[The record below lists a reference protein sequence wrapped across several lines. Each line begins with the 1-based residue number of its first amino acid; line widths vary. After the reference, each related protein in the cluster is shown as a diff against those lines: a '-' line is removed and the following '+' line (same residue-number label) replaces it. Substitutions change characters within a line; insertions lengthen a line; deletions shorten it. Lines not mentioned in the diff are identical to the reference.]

1 MEVGSIVSFFN
12 LGNKPSGAN
21 NQKAFDDSLIELIS
35 KDGNGTYSKDLLNS
49 LLYAVVRVLVSDLTT
64 NRIEA
69 SDKKIEKLINE
80 KPNED
85 LNGFDFKTSMFSNLL
100 IFGNSY
106 ALIDRD
112 NKGNPIALYPLN
124 SRNVSVV
131 QAHSDAISNEL
142 VYKYAL
148 TGNRTRVI
156 KSKDMIHFKMLSTD
170 GGMTGN
176 SPINSLSNLLE
187 LFDTNINSVQR
198 YLQDNGFTNVLTL
211 KNDKVSDETRQQL
224 KNKFMANNANSST
237 IILDNGFSF
246 DSVDRSSGIISESL
260 KVQELI
266 IRRISAVF
274 GISVQK
280 LGIENVHSSESQSNQ
295 NYVQSTLQYYFDLI
309 TNELSFKLDAD
320 VKFNTDKILGLDEQS
335 KSALVTEQYNSG
347 LLTLNEARERL
358 GLQPID
364 ENEITKNETE
374 KGN

>member
-1 MEVGSIVSFFN
+1 MSFFN
-12 LGNKPSGAN
+12 LDSKPSGASN
-21 NQKAFDDSLIELIS
+21 AKAFDDSLIELIS

-49 LLYAVVRVLVSDLTT
+49 LLYSVVRVLVSDLTT

-69 SDKKIEKLINE
+69 SNKKIEKLINE
-80 KPNED
+80 KPNKD
-85 LNGFDFKTSMFSNLL
+85 LNGFNFKTSMFSNLL
-100 IFGNSY
+100 IFGNAY

-112 NKGNPIALYPLN
+112 EKGNPIALYPLET
-124 SRNVSVV
+124 RNVSVV

-142 VYKYAL
+142 RYKYAL

-156 KSKDMIHFKMLSTD
+156 KSKDMIHFKMLSTN

-176 SPINSLSNLLE
+176 SPVNALSDLFE

-211 KNDKVSDETRQQL
+211 KNDKVSDETRQEL
-224 KNKFMANNANSST
+224 KRKFMANNANSST

-246 DSVDRSSGIISESL
+246 ESVDRSSGIISESL

-274 GISVQK
+274 GMSVQK

-320 VKFNTDKILGLDEQS
+320 VKFNTDKILGLDEQA

-347 LLTLNEARERL
+347 LLKLSEARERL
-358 GLQPID
+358 GLQPIN
-364 ENEITKNETE
+364 ENEITKNENTE
-374 KGN
+374 GN

>member
-1 MEVGSIVSFFN
+1 MSFFN
-12 LGNKPSGAN
+12 LDKPSGANN
-21 NQKAFDDSLIELIS
+21 NQKAFDDALIELIS
-35 KDGNGTYSKDLLNS
+35 KDGPSTYSKDLLNS
-49 LLYAVVRVLVSDLTT
+49 LLYSVVRVLVSDLTT
-64 NRIEA
+64 NRIES
-69 SDKKIEKLINE
+69 SDKKIEKLINL

-100 IFGNSY
+100 IAGNSY

-112 NKGNPIALYPLN
+112 EKGNPIALYPLN
-124 SRNVSVV
+124 TRNVSVV

-148 TGNRTRVI
+148 NGTRTRVI

-198 YLQDNGFTNVLTL
+198 YLNDNGFTNVLTL
-211 KNDKVSDETRQQL
+211 KNDKVSDETRQEV
-224 KNKFMANNANSST
+224 KRKFMANNSNSST

-246 DSVDRSSGIISESL
+246 DSIDRSSGIISESL

-280 LGIENVHSSESQSNQ
+280 LGIENVHSNESQSNQ

-309 TNELSFKLDAD
+309 TNELSFKLEKD

-347 LLTLNEARERL
+347 LLTLSEARERL
-358 GLQPID
+358 GLQPIN
-364 ENEITKNETE
+364 ENEITKNEIE
-374 KGN
+374 KEN

>member
-1 MEVGSIVSFFN
+1 MSFFN
-12 LGNKPSGAN
+12 LDNKPSGAN

-64 NRIEA
+64 NRIES
-69 SDKKIEKLINE
+69 SDKKIEKLIND

-100 IFGNSY
+100 LFGNSY

-112 NKGNPIALYPLN
+112 EKGNPIALYPLET
-124 SRNVSVV
+124 RNVSVV
-131 QAHSDAISNEL
+131 QARSDAISGKL

-156 KSKDMIHFKMLSTD
+156 KSEDIIHLKMLSTN

-211 KNDKVSDETRQQL
+211 KNDKVSDKTRQEL
-224 KNKFMANNANSST
+224 KNKFMTNNSNSST

-246 DSVDRSSGIISESL
+246 ESIDRSSGIISESL

-309 TNELSFKLDAD
+309 TNELSFKLEKDI
-320 VKFNTDKILGLDEQS
+320 KFNTDKILGLDEKS
-335 KSALVTEQYNSG
+335 KSELVTEQYNSG
-347 LLTLNEARERL
+347 LLTLTEARERL

-364 ENEITKNETE
+364 ENEITKNENT

>member
-1 MEVGSIVSFFN
+1 MSFFN
-12 LGNKPSGAN
+12 LGKPSATN

-35 KDGNGTYSKDLLNS
+35 KDGPSTYSKDLLNS
-49 LLYAVVRVLVSDLTT
+49 LLYSVVRVLVSDLTT

-69 SDKKIEKLINE
+69 SDKKIEKLIND

-100 IFGNSY
+100 LFGNSY

-112 NKGNPIALYPLN
+112 DNGNPIALYPLDT
-124 SRNVSVV
+124 RNVSVV
-131 QAHSDAISNEL
+131 QAHSDAISNE
-142 VYKYAL
+142 VRYKYAL

-211 KNDKVSDETRQQL
+211 KNDKVSDKTRQEL
-224 KNKFMANNANSST
+224 KHKFMTNNSNSST

-246 DSVDRSSGIISESL
+246 ESIDRSSGIISESL

-280 LGIENVHSSESQSNQ
+280 LGIENQHSSESQSNQ

-309 TNELSFKLDAD
+309 TNELSFKLDTD
-320 VKFNTDKILGLDEQS
+320 VKFNTDKILGLDEKS
-335 KSALVTEQYNSG
+335 KSELVTEQYNSG

-358 GLQPID
+358 GLQPIN
-364 ENEITKNETE
+364 ENEITKNENT

>member
-1 MEVGSIVSFFN
+1 MSFFN
-12 LGNKPSGAN
+12 LDKPSGANN

-49 LLYAVVRVLVSDLTT
+49 LLFSVVRVLVSDLTT
-64 NRIEA
+64 NRIES

-142 VYKYAL
+142 RYKYAL

-198 YLQDNGFTNVLTL
+198 YLQDDGFTNVLTL
-211 KNDKVSDETRQQL
+211 KNDKVSDETRQEL
-224 KNKFMANNANSST
+224 KRKFMANNANSST

-246 DSVDRSSGIISESL
+246 ESVDRSSGIISESL

-274 GISVQK
+274 GVSVQR

-309 TNELSFKLDAD
+309 TNELSFKLDTDAR
-320 VKFNTDKILGLDEQS
+320 FNTDKILGLDEQS

-347 LLTLNEARERL
+347 LLTLSEARERL
-358 GLQPID
+358 GLQPIN

>member
-1 MEVGSIVSFFN
+1 MSFFN

-35 KDGNGTYSKDLLNS
+35 KDGHGTYSKDLLNT
-49 LLYAVVRVLVSDLTT
+49 LLFSVVRVLVSDLTT

-80 KPNED
+80 KPNAN

-100 IFGNSY
+100 IFGNAY

-112 NKGNPIALYPLN
+112 EKGNPIALYPLET
-124 SRNVSVV
+124 RNVSVV

-142 VYKYAL
+142 RYKYAL
-148 TGNRTRVI
+148 TGNRERVI

-176 SPINSLSNLLE
+176 SPINSLSDLLE

-198 YLQDNGFTNVLTL
+198 YLNDNGFTNVLTL
-211 KNDKVSDETRQQL
+211 KNDKVSDETRQKL
-224 KNKFMANNANSST
+224 KNKFMTNNSNSST

-246 DSVDRSSGIISESL
+246 ESVDRSSGIISESL

-274 GISVQK
+274 GMSVQK

-320 VKFNTDKILGLDEQS
+320 VKFNTDKILGLDEQA

-358 GLQPID
+358 GLKPIN

>member
-1 MEVGSIVSFFN
+1 MSFFN
-12 LGNKPSGAN
+12 LGKPSGAN
-21 NQKAFDDSLIELIS
+21 NAKAFDDSLIELIS
-35 KDGNGTYSKDLLNS
+35 KDGPGTYNKDLLNS
-49 LLYAVVRVLVSDLTT
+49 LLYSVVRVLVSDLTT
-64 NRIEA
+64 NRIES
-69 SDKKIEKLINE
+69 SDKKIEKLIND

-85 LNGFDFKTSMFSNLL
+85 LNGFNFKTSMFSNLL

-112 NKGNPIALYPLN
+112 DNGNPIALYPLN
-124 SRNVSVV
+124 TRNVSVV
-131 QAHSDAISNEL
+131 QAHSDAISGKL

-156 KSKDMIHFKMLSTD
+156 ESKDMIHFKMLSTN

-211 KNDKVSDETRQQL
+211 KNDKVSDETRQEL
-224 KNKFMANNANSST
+224 KRKFMNNNANSST
-237 IILDNGFSF
+237 IILDDGFSF
-246 DSVDRSSGIISESL
+246 SSIDRSSGIISESL

-274 GISVQK
+274 GVGVPR

-295 NYVQSTLQYYFDLI
+295 NYVQSTLGYYFDLI
-309 TNELSFKLDAD
+309 TNELSFKLDTD
-320 VKFNTDKILGLDEQS
+320 VKFNTDKILGLDEKS
-335 KSALVTEQYNSG
+335 KSELVTEQYNSG
-347 LLTLNEARERL
+347 ILTLNEARERL
-358 GLQPID
+358 GLQPIN
-364 ENEITKNETE
+364 ENEITKNENT

>member
-1 MEVGSIVSFFN
+1 MSFFN
-12 LGNKPSGAN
+12 LDNKPSGAN
-21 NQKAFDDSLIELIS
+21 NAKAFDDALIELVS
-35 KDGNGTYSKDLLNS
+35 KDGPGPYAKDLLNP
-49 LLYAVVRVLVSDLTT
+49 LLYSVVRVLVSDLTT
-64 NRIEA
+64 NRIE
-69 SDKKIEKLINE
+69 SSNKKIEKLINE

-85 LNGFDFKTSMFSNLL
+85 LNGFDFKTTMFSNLL

-112 NKGNPIALYPLN
+112 EKGNPIALYPLN
-124 SRNVSVV
+124 TRNVSVV
-131 QAHSDAISNEL
+131 QAHSDAISGKL

-148 TGNRTRVI
+148 NGKRTRVI
-156 KSKDMIHFKMLSTD
+156 KSKDMIHLKMLSTD

-176 SPINSLSNLLE
+176 SPINALSDLLE

-224 KNKFMANNANSST
+224 KHKFMANNANSST

-266 IRRISAVF
+266 IRRVSGVF
-274 GISVQK
+274 GTSVQK

-309 TNELSFKLDAD
+309 TNELSFKLEAD

-358 GLQPID
+358 GLQAIN
-364 ENEITKNETE
+364 ENEVTKNENT